1 MHKDKNQPDDLEPEW
16 EGPSK
21 SAVKREMNALQRLGE
36 ELTTLSP
43 KQLASI
49 PIGDDKLLAAIE
61 ETRRISSNNAMRRH
75 RQYIGKLMRGVDPEP
90 IEKAIASLHAAHSQ
104 RNEEFHALE
113 SLRDQLLLEG
123 DIAITSV
130 LERWPAA
137 DRQHLRQ
144 LVRQHQR
151 EQSQNKPPAAS
162 RKIFRY
168 LRDLFDADSD

>member
-1 MHKDKNQPDDLEPEW
+1 MHNDKNHPEDLEPEW
-16 EGPSK
+16 DGPSK
-21 SAVKREMNALQRLGE
+21 SAVKREMNALQKLGE

-43 KQLASI
+43 KQLASM
-49 PIGDDKLLAAIE
+49 PIEDDKLRAAIE

-75 RQYIGKLMRGVDPEP
+75 RQYIGKLMRGIDPEP
-90 IEKAIASLHAAHSQ
+90 IEKALGSLHAAHSQ

-113 SLRDQLLLEG
+113 SLRDQLLTEG
-123 DIAITSV
+123 DGAITTV

-144 LVRQHQR
+144 LVRQHQL
-151 EQSQNKPPAAS
+151 EQSQGKPPAAS

-168 LRDLFDADSD
+168 LRDLFDAESD

>member
-1 MHKDKNQPDDLEPEW
+1 MHNEDNHPDDLEPEW

-21 SAVKREMNALQRLGE
+21 SAVKREMNALQKLGE

-43 KQLASI
+43 KQLAAM
-49 PIGDDKLLAAIE
+49 PIEDDKLLAAIE

-75 RQYIGKLMRGVDPEP
+75 RQYIGKLMRTIDPEP
-90 IEKAIASLHAAHSQ
+90 ITKALASLHAAHSQ

-113 SLRDQLLLEG
+113 SLRDQLLTDG
-123 DIAITSV
+123 DSAITAAI
-130 LERWPAA
+130 ERWPAA

-151 EQSQNKPPAAS
+151 EQSQGKPPAAS

-168 LRDLFDADSD
+168 LRELFDSESG

>member
-1 MHKDKNQPDDLEPEW
+1 MHNEKNHSDDLEAEW

-21 SAVKREMNALQRLGE
+21 SAVKREMNALQKLGE
-36 ELTTLSP
+36 ELTSLSP
-43 KQLASI
+43 KQLAAM
-49 PIGDDKLLAAIE
+49 PIEDDKLLAAIE

-75 RQYIGKLMRGVDPEP
+75 RQYIGKLMRGIDPEP
-90 IEKAIASLHAAHSQ
+90 IAKALASLHAAHSQ

-113 SLRDQLLLEG
+113 SLRDQLLTGG
-123 DIAITSV
+123 DSAISTV
-130 LERWPAA
+130 LERWPSA

-144 LVRQHQR
+144 LVRQHKR

-168 LRDLFDADSD
+168 LRDLFDAESD